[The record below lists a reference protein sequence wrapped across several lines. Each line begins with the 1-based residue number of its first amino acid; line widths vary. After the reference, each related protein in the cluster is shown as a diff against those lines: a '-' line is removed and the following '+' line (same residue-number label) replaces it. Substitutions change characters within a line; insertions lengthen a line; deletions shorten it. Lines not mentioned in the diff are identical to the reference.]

1 MKRPLFW
8 FSISLIFGVLFAKT
22 TGLLG
27 FVFASLFFIAAVS
40 YVFLWKYKTHTLLF
54 AGVLL
59 FYFSGAFE
67 YMLVDDINTGKFVDL
82 AGEQVVIKGFICS
95 EPDIREFKINY
106 TIKADEVSTPSG
118 KRNIKGKVLFTA
130 LRNNESV
137 IYEYGSKLEIRGVIN
152 IPKGPRAPGGFDY
165 KGFLAKSGI
174 SATIFAKNDD
184 IVLLPG
190 KGGNAIV
197 VAGLE
202 IRSRIVGVLEKSL
215 PKEQAALLNG
225 MLIGYTKGMDEKMT
239 GAFSDAGLTH
249 VMAVSGMNVAFIVF
263 PLIFLFKKMRIG
275 QTPANFV
282 IIGVLILFVFVTG
295 FSPSVL
301 RAVIMAV
308 IMLTAQIIKRQ
319 TDVITSIS
327 FAAILLLLYNPY
339 TLFDIGFQLSFTATL
354 SLVLFYKY
362 IKELLSFKHIPG
374 FISDVLSATL
384 AAQIGTIPITAFY
397 FNKISI
403 ISLASNLIV
412 VPLVEVITIIGT
424 IMALAG
430 QFSTEVSQVIGYV
443 DCTFLTFILYVTKI
457 SSKVPFAVVRVVTP
471 PLYAVFLYYVAS
483 LFFLWYKPLYKVKLK
498 SKYYF
503 AAFGVIAVI
512 LFINIIMPK
521 NLEVVFFDV
530 GEGDSTFIRTST
542 GKTVLIDG
550 GGFSSRTDTRH
561 NMGDYV
567 VIPYL
572 LDHGVSK
579 LDMVIATHGHD
590 DHIQGLK
597 SVLGELEV
605 KNLVIPFVND
615 TKDFKSIVSISGSK
629 RIPVKMCRQ
638 NETIR
643 LDSDTYMKV
652 ICPIEGYEEKKSP
665 INNSS
670 LVLNLCY
677 KKVSVLF
684 TGDMEKEVEDALVEN
699 GIDVDADVLKVGHH
713 GSITSTGESF
723 LTAVSPKAAVISV
736 GKNNFG
742 HPSEYILERLNMNKV
757 HLFRTDMDGTVIMTS
772 DGRKFKFKKTV
783 E

>member
-1 MKRPLFW
+1 
-8 FSISLIFGVLFAKT
+8 
-22 TGLLG
+22 
-27 FVFASLFFIAAVS
+27 
-40 YVFLWKYKTHTLLF
+40 
-54 AGVLL
+54 
-59 FYFSGAFE
+59 
-67 YMLVDDINTGKFVDL
+67 
-82 AGEQVVIKGFICS
+82 
-95 EPDIREFKINY
+95 
-106 TIKADEVSTPSG
+106 
-118 KRNIKGKVLFTA
+118 
-130 LRNNESV
+130 
-137 IYEYGSKLEIRGVIN
+137 
-152 IPKGPRAPGGFDY
+152 
-165 KGFLAKSGI
+165 
-174 SATIFAKNDD
+174 
-184 IVLLPG
+184 
-190 KGGNAIV
+190 
-197 VAGLE
+197 LE

-483 LFFLWYKPLYKVKLK
+483 LFF
-498 SKYYF
+498 
-503 AAFGVIAVI
+503 
-512 LFINIIMPK
+512 
-521 NLEVVFFDV
+521 VVQ
-530 GEGDSTFIRTST
+530 
-542 GKTVLIDG
+542 
-550 GGFSSRTDTRH
+550 
-561 NMGDYV
+561 
-567 VIPYL
+567 
-572 LDHGVSK
+572 
-579 LDMVIATHGHD
+579 A
-590 DHIQGLK
+590 
-597 SVLGELEV
+597 
-605 KNLVIPFVND
+605 
-615 TKDFKSIVSISGSK
+615 SI
-629 RIPVKMCRQ
+629 
-638 NETIR
+638 
-643 LDSDTYMKV
+643 
-652 ICPIEGYEEKKSP
+652 
-665 INNSS
+665 
-670 LVLNLCY
+670 
-677 KKVSVLF
+677 
-684 TGDMEKEVEDALVEN
+684 
-699 GIDVDADVLKVGHH
+699 
-713 GSITSTGESF
+713 
-723 LTAVSPKAAVISV
+723 
-736 GKNNFG
+736 
-742 HPSEYILERLNMNKV
+742 
-757 HLFRTDMDGTVIMTS
+757 
-772 DGRKFKFKKTV
+772 
-783 E
+783 